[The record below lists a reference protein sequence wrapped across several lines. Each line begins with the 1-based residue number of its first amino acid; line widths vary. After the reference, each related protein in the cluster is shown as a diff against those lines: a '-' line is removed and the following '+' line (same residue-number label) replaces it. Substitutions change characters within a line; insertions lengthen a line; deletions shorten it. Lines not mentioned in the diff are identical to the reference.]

1 MKKTLTQI
9 FNAFCRTTLVLGCV
23 GFFSGCDAPSRPLAR
38 AGQLD
43 LSQWEFALRGPVALS
58 GEYEFYWQQHLPPD
72 FFLNTAPPTPTG
84 IIHVPGVWNDYQH
97 HGQRLPGEGYATY
110 RLRIQLKEAQPLALK
125 FLDMAT
131 AFTVYVNGMP
141 LLYSGQAGTVRERTS
156 PRYFPQVVEFTPV
169 TRELELILHVSNFH
183 HKKGG
188 PWEII
193 ELGLARDLHHARS
206 HALQLDIFLFG
217 CIVIMGLYHLG
228 LFAVR
233 TDVRAPL
240 FFGVFCLLLAVRLS
254 VISERLALQFFPN
267 LPWELLGKI
276 EYLVYYLAPP
286 TGAALLYALYQED
299 FSRRILR
306 LMQSISAVFCL
317 IVLLT
322 PVRVFSYTV
331 ATHHAYTVLCS
342 IYGVIVI
349 MLAAQRGREGA
360 RFHFIGFS
368 ILCLTIIND
377 ILQYFQVLATPLLLP
392 FGLLAFILSQAVVLA
407 MQFSHAFRTIDW
419 QRGELEKAIR
429 QYERELIEKR
439 RLEVQYRTLYNDNPT
454 MYFTVDANGVVL
466 SVNQYGLK
474 YLGYK
479 ADDLVGRNVVNVFHE
494 DDIAKVPRQLEI
506 CVQEPQR
513 VHEWELRKRRKDGS
527 IIWVREVARCVQNA
541 AGQPLLLIVCEDI
554 TARKQAEE
562 ELHTSRERLRALNVH
577 LQALLEQERG
587 EVARHL
593 HETLGQAFASLQR
606 DLTLLAGKIETGVS
620 REEAPG
626 LLQQIEGMQNL
637 LQTQINKVRD
647 SVTELR
653 GQ

>member
-1 MKKTLTQI
+1 MMKKTIRQI
-9 FNAFCRTTLVLGCV
+9 SPAVLRTALLLGFVGMLLGCHR
-23 GFFSGCDAPSRPLAR
+23 SPRPQAR

-43 LSQWEFALRGPVALS
+43 LSQWEFAQQGAVALS
-58 GEYEFYWQQHLPPD
+58 GEYEFYWQQHLAPD
-72 FFLNTAPPTPTG
+72 FFLSTSPPSPTG
-84 IIHVPGVWNDYQH
+84 FIRVPGVWNDYQDN
-97 HGQRLPGEGYATY
+97 GPNLPGEGYATY
-110 RLRIQLKEAQPLALK
+110 RLRIQLKQAQPLALK

-131 AFTVYVNGMP
+131 AFTVYVNGIP
-141 LLYSGQAGTVRERTS
+141 LFSSGRAGTTPESTS
-156 PRYFPQVVEFTPV
+156 PRYFPQVVEFTPT

-188 PWEII
+188 PWEVI
-193 ELGLARDLHHARS
+193 ELGLARDLHRARAQ
-206 HALQLDIFLFG
+206 ALQLDIFLFG

-233 TDVRAPL
+233 TDVRAPF
-240 FFGVFCLLLAVRLS
+240 FFGIFCLLLAVRLS
-254 VISERLALQFFPN
+254 VISERLVLQFLPN

-286 TGAALLYALYQED
+286 TGAMLLYALYQED
-299 FSRRILR
+299 FSRRLLR
-306 LMQSISAVFCL
+306 LIQFISAIFCL

-331 ATHHAYTVLCS
+331 TTHHAYTVLCS
-342 IYGVIVI
+342 LYGVIVI
-349 MLAAQRGREGA
+349 LLAARRGREGA
-360 RFHFIGFS
+360 RFHLIGFS
-368 ILCLTIIND
+368 ILCLTIITD

-392 FGLLAFILSQAVVLA
+392 FGLLAFMLSQAVVLA
-407 MQFSHAFRTIDW
+407 MQFSHVFRTIDW

-454 MYFTVDANGVVL
+454 MYFTVDADGVVL

-479 ADDLVGRNVVNVFHE
+479 TDDLVGRNVVNVFHE
-494 DDIAKVPRQLEI
+494 DDIAKVPQQLAK

-527 IIWVREVARCVQNA
+527 VIWVKEVARCVQNA

-554 TARKQAEE
+554 TARKQAEA
-562 ELHTSRERLRALNVH
+562 ELHTSRERLHALNVH
-577 LQALLEQERG
+577 LQARLEQEHA
-587 EVARHL
+587 EVARDL
-593 HETLGQAFASLQR
+593 HAALGQ
-606 DLTLLAGKIETGVS
+606 DLTSLKMDLTALARKIENGVS
-620 REEAPG
+620 QAEAPTF
-626 LLQQIEGMQNL
+626 LHQIEEMQNV
-637 LQTQINKVRD
+637 LQAQINRVRGG
-647 SVTELR
+647 VA
-653 GQ
+653 